1 VPILASQFAEVNLAV
16 PDASVLTAP
25 AARPGVGFSVT
36 ATPDLIA
43 GLGSRNVGG
52 LPATLAGQSRSA
64 DITGL
69 NAVAVYGTGLA
80 RFVVVVVPRRT
91 SSDATGAAVRAGGTK
106 LTFPGGDGV
115 VLSASVFSVL
125 VMDSTMSRRGYVL
138 AGLVDSSL
146 LTQAG
151 AELSSYVGARR

>member
-1 VPILASQFAEVNLAV
+1 
-16 PDASVLTAP
+16 
-25 AARPGVGFSVT
+25 
-36 ATPDLIA
+36 
-43 GLGSRNVGG
+43 
-52 LPATLAGQSRSA
+52 
-64 DITGL
+64 
-69 NAVAVYGTGLA
+69 
-80 RFVVVVVPRRT
+80 
-91 SSDATGAAVRAGGTK
+91 
-106 LTFPGGDGV
+106 